1 MTLLLRLS
9 NTQEPIPFELL
20 AREFTAY
27 QYDEAFPGAGR
38 DFESA
43 KRTFERDKKELVD
56 MGVPLQMVKK
66 TEENDLEQDG
76 YLINRARYLLPEIDL
91 DQDEI
96 AALAVTAAVARQQAG
111 LSHASHLDDAWR
123 KLSFGGEPQA
133 EPQPVVIHMPQH
145 AEDEKALGALEDAI
159 RNRKRVTL
167 DYVGAARKETT
178 SRKIDPYGLVYR
190 RRTWLVVAYCHLRAE
205 VRTFRVDRITK
216 LKVAPKPE
224 HPDFEVPE
232 KFDLEEYRRLSPWV
246 FRLEA
251 SQNVTLEIDGAI
263 AAVADEDF
271 GPSAG
276 RTDGPGGTLRVT
288 FPCGN
293 LPYLITRVLAAAG
306 RMRVLEPEP
315 VRQRIR
321 EQAVAIAAAYGG
333 A

>member
-9 NTQEPIPFELL
+9 NTREPLPFEVL

-27 QYDEAFPGAGR
+27 QWDKAFPGAGR

-56 MGVPLQMVKK
+56 MGVPLQMVKR

-76 YLINRARYLLPEIDL
+76 YIIDRARYLLPEIDL
-91 DQDEI
+91 DQDEV

-111 LSHASHLDDAWR
+111 LSHASQLDDAWR

-133 EPQPVVIHMPQH
+133 PPQPVVLHMPQF
-145 AEDEKALGALEDAI
+145 ADEKTLGALEAAI
-159 RNRKRVTL
+159 NNRKRVTME
-167 DYVGAARKETT
+167 YHGGSRKEQT
-178 SRKIDPYGLVYR
+178 SRKVDPYGLVYR
-190 RRTWLVVAYCHLRAE
+190 RRTWLLVAHCHLRNDMRA
-205 VRTFRVDRITK
+205 FRVDRIKT

-224 HPDFEVPE
+224 HPDFEVP
-232 KFDLEEYRRLSPWV
+232 KGFDLDAFRRLSPWV
-246 FRLEA
+246 FQLEPPA
-251 SQNVTLEIDGAI
+251 KVTLEIDGAI

-271 GPSAG
+271 GPEAVQ
-276 RTDGPGGTLRVT
+276 TDGPGGVLRVT

-293 LPYLITRVLAAAG
+293 VPYLITRVLAAAG
-306 RMRVLEPEP
+306 RLRVAEPES

-321 EQAVAIAAAYGG
+321 EQAVAIAAVYGG
-333 A
+333 V